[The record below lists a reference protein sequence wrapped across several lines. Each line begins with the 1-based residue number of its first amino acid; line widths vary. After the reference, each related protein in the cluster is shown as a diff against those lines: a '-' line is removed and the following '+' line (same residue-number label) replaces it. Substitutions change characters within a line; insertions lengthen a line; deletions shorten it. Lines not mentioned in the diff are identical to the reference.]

1 MNWAQSPTIIKFSLA
16 SPLNMYVQLYIY
28 IDTWS
33 FGGFWMSLLLE
44 LRTGRWWK
52 ILVSQLWKL
61 VNAEGILLFQLSLDW
76 LKWGLAWQYHRWRRG
91 SFSFCGSGDFSNSA
105 GCLWAN
111 GSGPIY
117 KPTQIQHYGEK
128 QKSTKRKIH
137 RNWTTF
143 SHEWPSLDAKVQAST
158 GQPIVYER
166 LVNA

>member
-28 IDTWS
+28 IYTWS

-76 LKWGLAWQYHRWRRG
+76 LKWGLAWQYHRSKIEMTPR
-91 SFSFCGSGDFSNSA
+91 FLFHFVEA
-105 GCLWAN
+105 VTFL
-111 GSGPIY
+111 
-117 KPTQIQHYGEK
+117 IQPGAFGLMGLDPFTNQHKFNTTEK
-128 QKSTKRKIH
+128 NKNPEKEKSTEI
-137 RNWTTF
+137 
-143 SHEWPSLDAKVQAST
+143 EPSFLMSD
-158 GQPIVYER
+158 
-166 LVNA
+166 LL